1 MIEKILI
8 KAYSL
13 GFNVKNIFYAEKEE
27 FKLGLYEDDFICDVM
42 TLFNTQKKERWRIT
56 SPEDLENIL
65 NDLKQ

>member
-42 TLFNTQKKERWRIT
+42 TLFNTQTKERWRIT